1 MESMFQF
8 TNPALTGLEF
18 GLNQGFNSKENKEVQ
33 IQINMSVSVNRNESR
48 NEAEV
53 TLKIELGEKS
63 PEMPFFITALE
74 TARFRWG
81 EEMEEAL
88 VNKLL
93 NQNAPSL
100 LLSYVRPIVAQIT
113 AASPFGAYNIPF
125 INFTHKK

>member
-18 GLNQGFNSKENKEVQ
+18 GLNEGFNSKENKEVQ

-74 TARFRWG
+74 AARFRWG
-81 EEMEEAL
+81 EELEEAL
-88 VNKLL
+88 T
-93 NQNAPSL
+93 AEE
-100 LLSYVRPIVAQIT
+100 YEMIT
-113 AASPFGAYNIPF
+113 ASTKFRIKWFFLGDSSDD
-125 INFTHKK
+125 